1 VDLNVYVVNSVVHDI
16 PSQEIFISVIPFL
29 LMDFLTL
36 AALIIFPQISLFLP
50 SLMVVG
56 KLVC

>member
-1 VDLNVYVVNSVVHDI
+1 VGLNLYVVNSVAPDI
-16 PSQEIFISVIPFL
+16 PRQEIFMDIIPFL

-36 AALIIFPQISLFLP
+36 AVLIISPQISLFLP

-56 KLVC
+56 